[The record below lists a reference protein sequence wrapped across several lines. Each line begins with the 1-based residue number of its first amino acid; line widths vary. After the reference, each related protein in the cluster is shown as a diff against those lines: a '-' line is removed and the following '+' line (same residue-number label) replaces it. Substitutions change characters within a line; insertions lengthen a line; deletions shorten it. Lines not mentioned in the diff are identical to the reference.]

1 MIVQTFGDM
10 ARVKQYPHYLFVET
24 PTESTPDANGD
35 YSESTIE
42 LTFVSKCR
50 EESDGRGNEYDSG
63 NGTFVKSSAVIQ
75 CPKSCPAIAKGAK
88 VFVSNDDECTD
99 IRISGMVLN
108 CDKAQ
113 LHTRV
118 WL

>member
-1 MIVQTFGDM
+1 M

-24 PTESTPDANGD
+24 PAESVKDENGD
-35 YSESTIE
+35 YSNSNVGHEFLSM
-42 LTFVSKCR
+42 CR
-50 EESDGRGNEYDSG
+50 EETAGRGDEYDSG
-63 NGTFVKSSAVIQ
+63 NGTFIKATAVIQ
-75 CPKSCPAIAKGAK
+75 CPKTCPAIAKGATII
-88 VFVSNDDECTD
+88 VANDAECTD
-99 IRISGMVLN
+99 VRISGKVLN